1 MKMKTYQIKIDVRET
16 HLYEVKANSEE
27 EAEQKLAMRDSWP
40 DITKTG
46 STEIEYI
53 ECLDEHEEVY
63 EIEEVE

>member
-1 MKMKTYQIKIDVRET
+1 MKTYKIKIEVREC

-27 EAEQKLAMRDSWP
+27 EAVQKIHTRDIWP

-53 ECLDEHEEVY
+53 DSLDGHEEVY
-63 EIEEVE
+63 DIEEVE

>member
-27 EAEQKLAMRDSWP
+27 EAEQKIHTRDSWP

-46 STEIEYI
+46 SAEIEYI
-53 ECLDEHEEVY
+53 DCLDGHEEVY

>member
-1 MKMKTYQIKIDVRET
+1 MKTYSIHFTQKFEENRNV
-16 HLYEVKANSEE
+16 LANSEE
-27 EAEQKLAMRDSWP
+27 EAEVKLAIRDSWP

-53 ECLDEHEEVY
+53 DCLDGHEEVY

>member
-1 MKMKTYQIKIDVRET
+1 MKTYNIKIEVREC

-27 EAEQKLAMRDSWP
+27 EAEQKIHTRDIWP

-53 ECLDEHEEVY
+53 DSLDGHEEVY
-63 EIEEVE
+63 DIEEVE